1 MRQPVPFPRTL
12 LAWAVVALLVAMAGG
27 TAGDVDSATRSDVA
41 LTDQDGGL
49 DLGAEGTA
57 VPVAPVYGYRV
68 VNEYPHDSEAFTQ
81 GLVYR
86 DGVFYE
92 GTGHYGESTL
102 RRVDPETGEVLQA
115 VALDPEHFG
124 EGIAVLGERIYQL
137 TWQTQTCFVYDRET
151 FELLETF
158 QYPTEGWGLTTDG
171 DRLIMSDGSNRL
183 VFRDPETFA
192 RIGSVDVLH
201 SGGLPLEEL
210 NELEFVDGEVWA
222 NVHPTD
228 VIARIDPATGNV
240 VGWIHLTDL
249 LSAEDRA
256 GLDELG
262 VLNGIA
268 YDEATDRIFVTGKS
282 WPKLFEI
289 DLVPPGT
296 TNRG

>member
-1 MRQPVPFPRTL
+1 MRLPVPIPRTL
-12 LAWAVVALLVAMAGG
+12 FAWAVVTLLATMAGG
-27 TAGDVDSATRSDVA
+27 TAGVESATRSDVA
-41 LTDQDGGL
+41 LTDQEGGL

-81 GLVYR
+81 GLVYH

-92 GTGHYGESTL
+92 GTGQYGESTL
-102 RRVDPETGEVLQA
+102 RRVDPETGEVLQS

-124 EGIAVLGERIYQL
+124 EGIAVLGDRISQL
-137 TWQTQTCFVYDRET
+137 TWETETCFVYDRET
-151 FELLETF
+151 FALLETF
-158 QYPTEGWGLTTDG
+158 DYPTEGWGLTTVG
-171 DRLIMSDGSNRL
+171 DRLIMSDGSSRL

-201 SGGLPLEEL
+201 SGGVPLEGL

-222 NVHPTD
+222 NVYRTD
-228 VIARIDPATGNV
+228 FIARIDPATGNV

-256 GLDELG
+256 GLEELG

-268 YDEATDRIFVTGKS
+268 YDDATDRTFVTGKN

-289 DLVPPGT
+289 DLVEPRTAASG
-296 TNRG
+296 